1 MEAIMQDFKFDSK
14 ETEEYYL
21 KTMHKYH
28 MGNPEWDSDRI
39 ITRDDVDNYIKDAE
53 NILNC

>member
-1 MEAIMQDFKFDSK
+1 MQDFKFDSK

-21 KTMHKYH
+21 NTMHKYH